1 MGRRCSLAPHE
12 NCRGSTLGHEIG
24 VSSKST
30 MKMPL
35 EEESVLVIYKVQ
47 RGPKVESMS
56 GSFLSSSALLALMLE
71 EPNGSIMSEK

>member
-1 MGRRCSLAPHE
+1 MGRRCSLAPHG
-12 NCRGSTLGHEIG
+12 NLRKSTFGHEMD

-35 EEESVLVIYKVQ
+35 EEVSVSIIYKVQ

-56 GSFLSSSALLALMLE
+56 GSFLSSSALLALRLE